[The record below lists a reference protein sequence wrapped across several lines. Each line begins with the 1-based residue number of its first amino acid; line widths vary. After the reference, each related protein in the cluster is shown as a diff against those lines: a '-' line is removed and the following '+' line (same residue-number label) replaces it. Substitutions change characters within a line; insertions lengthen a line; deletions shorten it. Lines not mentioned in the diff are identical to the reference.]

1 MIQDQKVINLL
12 DSRVQ
17 LKISIEADYKQA
29 QYRELWPN
37 LQQNKNLLYFR
48 KRMKFKTSKT

>member
-29 QYRELWPN
+29 QYQELWPS

-48 KRMKFKTSKT
+48 RRMKFKTSKT